1 MYLALSAMLA
11 AAAGMLATPW
21 LLNALRA
28 WAGRLHRSRL
38 TTVEQRLAESF
49 LFVDSRRYAAVLVAG
64 VVGVATSVTFLA
76 RNGLLGSVAGAATL
90 LVPAAIARRLRARRH
105 RRLLYQLPD
114 ALDLLAASL
123 RSGLGLVPALQ
134 HLAAHQ
140 QPPLAQEL
148 ALVVRKQRLGSTL
161 EEALEDLR
169 RSIGGAEV
177 ALFVTAV
184 VVVRQ
189 LGGNLSEILARLGQ
203 TMREKQAMER
213 KIAALTAQ
221 GRLQARIV
229 GLLPLVLLI
238 VMTRMEPHAM
248 HLMYTTPQGWATLVV
263 LAVLELVGALLLR
276 RLVRIDV

>member
-1 MYLALSAMLA
+1 MYLALIAMLVA
-11 AAAGMLATPW
+11 AAVMLATPW
-21 LLNALRA
+21 LLHTLQ
-28 WAGRLHRSRL
+28 AGAQRLHRSRRA
-38 TTVEQRLAESF
+38 TVEQRLAESF

-64 VVGVATSVTFLA
+64 VVSVATGVTLLA
-76 RNGLLGSVAGAATL
+76 GNGLLGSAAGAATL
-90 LVPAAIARRLRARRH
+90 LVPTIVARRLRARRH

-114 ALDLLAASL
+114 GLDLLAASL
-123 RSGLGLVPALQ
+123 RSGLGFLPALQ

-140 QPPLAQEL
+140 RPPLAQEL

-161 EEALEDLR
+161 EEALEDMH
-169 RSIGGAEV
+169 RSIGSAEV

-189 LGGNLSEILARLGQ
+189 LGGNLSEILARLAQ
-203 TMREKQAMER
+203 TLRDKQAMER

-229 GLLPLVLLI
+229 GLLPVVLLV

-248 HLMYTTPQGWATLVV
+248 SLMYSTPQGWATLVV
-263 LAVLELVGALLLR
+263 LVVLELVGALLLR

>member
-1 MYLALSAMLA
+1 MYLALIAMLLA
-11 AAAGMLATPW
+11 AAVMLATPW
-21 LLNALRA
+21 LLHTLRI
-28 WAGRLHRSRL
+28 WAERLHRSRR

-49 LFVDSRRYAAVLVAG
+49 LFVDARRYAAVLIAG
-64 VVGVATSVTFLA
+64 VVGVATVVTLLA
-76 RNGLLGSVAGAATL
+76 RNGLLGSAAGAATL
-90 LVPAAIARRLRARRH
+90 LVPAAIADRLRARRH
-105 RRLLYQLPD
+105 RRILYQLPD
-114 ALDLLAASL
+114 GLDLLAASL

-134 HLAAHQ
+134 HLAVHQ
-140 QPPLAQEL
+140 PPPLAQEL

-203 TMREKQAMER
+203 TMREKQALER
-213 KIAALTAQ
+213 KITALTAQ

-229 GLLPLVLLI
+229 GLLPAVLLV

>member
-1 MYLALSAMLA
+1 MYLALIAMLVA
-11 AAAGMLATPW
+11 AAVMLAIPW
-21 LLNALRA
+21 LLHTLRA
-28 WAGRLHRSRL
+28 WAERLHRSRR

-64 VVGVATSVTFLA
+64 VVGVATGVTLLA
-76 RNGLLGSVAGAATL
+76 RNGLLGSIAGAATL
-90 LVPAAIARRLRARRH
+90 LVPALVSRKLRVRRN

-114 ALDLLAASL
+114 GLDLLAASL

-148 ALVVRKQRLGSTL
+148 ELVLRKQRLGGTL
-161 EEALEDLR
+161 EEALEDMH

-203 TMREKQAMER
+203 TLREKQAMER
-213 KIAALTAQ
+213 KLIALTAQ

-229 GLLPLVLLI
+229 GLLPIVLLV

-248 HLMYTTPQGWATLVV
+248 SLMYTTPQGWATLIV

>member
-1 MYLALSAMLA
+1 VYLALSAMLA

>member
-1 MYLALSAMLA
+1 MLA

-21 LLNALRA
+21 LLQALRA

-49 LFVDSRRYAAVLVAG
+49 LFVDSRRYAAVLAAG

-76 RNGLLGSVAGAATL
+76 HNGLLGSAAGVAML
-90 LVPAAIARRLRARRH
+90 LVPALVARRLRARRH
-105 RRLLYQLPD
+105 QRLLYQLPD

-148 ALVVRKQRLGSTL
+148 ALVVRRQRLGSTL

-169 RSIGGAEV
+169 RSMGGPEV

-184 VVVRQ
+184 VVVGQ

-213 KIAALTAQ
+213 KIGALTAQ

-229 GLLPLVLLI
+229 GVLPLLLLVI
-238 VMTRMEPHAM
+238 MTRMEPQAM
-248 HLMYTTPQGWATLVV
+248 HLMYTTPQGWAALVV